1 MPTPQQVIA
10 TLCRK
15 YGPSLRLPSGG
26 DGARV
31 LWALAGC
38 ESDFGAY
45 PLPKHEDGYCAG
57 HRYDI
62 PALTKRWGCAAHC
75 SYGPWQ
81 LMFPH
86 LWDLLPAPMRDPSL
100 LLFAAG
106 DAGPKFSAAADY
118 LCAATVSFVNAEILG
133 RQKATTLEQI
143 AKAFNHGNWADAYDD
158 SEYTDRAR
166 RFYQT
171 PLPQEEPPNAAPAT

>member
-1 MPTPQQVIA
+1 MTPQQVVA
-10 TLCRK
+10 ALCRK
-15 YGPSLRLPSGG
+15 YGPQIHVAAPL

-38 ESDFGAY
+38 ESQFGAY

-81 LMFPH
+81 AMWAH
-86 LWDLLPAPMRDPSL
+86 LEDLLPSPLRNPAMFI
-100 LLFAAG
+100 FAAG
-106 DAGPKFSAAADY
+106 DAGPQF
-118 LCAATVSFVNAEILG
+118 
-133 RQKATTLEQI
+133 
-143 AKAFNHGNWADAYDD
+143 
-158 SEYTDRAR
+158 
-166 RFYQT
+166 
-171 PLPQEEPPNAAPAT
+171 